1 MKPRTLIKCVLVIAV
16 CVYAAVFFAY
26 WAAFKGLPLS
36 QHQDIWGQF
45 GDYIGGLLNPALSF
59 LALIALLFTI
69 VQNQTELEETR
80 KEAARS
86 ANALTQQAEHF
97 ERKEKVD
104 ELVRLIG
111 QLHEDIGK
119 VMAIELTVTVSHAGA
134 AEPVVI
140 TESIGRLL
148 SGHSRHEGLFIPM
161 AMAQSSFSHHFHLV
175 AGWIDELAEYL
186 QQYTRLTRS
195 RVLPRFY
202 ALRYTPSARVLEG
215 FHYFQGGVV
224 EYLESTLPENTR

>member
-1 MKPRTLIKCVLVIAV
+1 MNPRTLIKFVLVV
-16 CVYAAVFFAY
+16 AVFAYGAVFLAY
-26 WAAFKGLPLS
+26 WVAFQGLPIS

-119 VMAIELTVTVSHAGA
+119 VMAIELTVTVPKAGSP
-134 AEPVVI
+134 EPVAV
-140 TESIGRLL
+140 TESIGHLL
-148 SGHSRHEGLFIPM
+148 SGRSANPMLFIPL
-161 AMAQSSFSHHFHLV
+161 AMQQGSFSHYFHLV
-175 AGWIDELAEYL
+175 AGWVDELAEYM
-186 QQYTRLTRS
+186 QQYTGLTRS
-195 RVLPRFY
+195 KVLPRFY
-202 ALRYTPSARVLEG
+202 ALRYTPSARVLED
-215 FHYFQGGVV
+215 FHSLHSSVV